1 MIGFWW
7 LVLERF
13 EVLNDS
19 HIFTSW
25 AQRCYLGCSFLIFRF
40 ILCVCVDCMY
50 VCVPTVVRWW
60 CWVPWNWTFQVIL
73 SHHVGAG
80 NRTWILCKSSKCS
93 NWAIFKPYSGYSYP
107 AYLIKLWRRKLFPF
121 GLHFSCSLPRTSHPT
136 LPLLIHISAHH
147 VNSLKKH
154 FSKFPSRIAIL
165 VPSTSF
171 SFVSFIVI
179 C

>member
-1 MIGFWW
+1 MC
-7 LVLERF
+7 VLTEC
-13 EVLNDS
+13 
-19 HIFTSW
+19 IFV
-25 AQRCYLGCSFLIFRF
+25 YH
-40 ILCVCVDCMY
+40 LCGHTD
-50 VCVPTVVRWW
+50 TEVRWW
-60 CWVPWNWTFQVIL
+60 CWVPRNWIFQVIL

-80 NRTWILCKSSKCS
+80 DRTWILCKSSKCS
-93 NWAIFKPYSGYSYP
+93 NWAISWVLLWLFLSCLPN
-107 AYLIKLWRRKLFPF
+107 KLWRCKLLLF

-136 LPLLIHISAHH
+136 LPSLIHISAHH

-154 FSKFPSRIAIL
+154 FSKFPSRIAVL